1 MYAYRKFSP
10 CDYRTFAMK
19 IFRSNLCQCDRQQR
33 RMFLIFCVTIFN
45 FGVGLYLISS
55 FTQQTENE
63 LTTKKIVMQPKE
75 TKSMQTQIPKT
86 STVSKQRSLK
96 QYYQNYFRIDY
107 TIVESVCKPK
117 HMFNTSATIQSLEY
131 LTNLKFNMI
140 PRNVTINIDIIS
152 IDVIITKTTKTQQ

>member
-1 MYAYRKFSP
+1 
-10 CDYRTFAMK
+10 
-19 IFRSNLCQCDRQQR
+19 
-33 RMFLIFCVTIFN
+33 
-45 FGVGLYLISS
+45 
-55 FTQQTENE
+55 
-63 LTTKKIVMQPKE
+63 MQPKE

-152 IDVIITKTTKTQQ
+152 IDVIITKTTKTQQKKFLSSGFLTVLSR